1 MEFFHFFL
9 VPDFKYDLFYNVTL
23 SVFVSSSYIFLRFF
37 PAKPFFLSVQF
48 QHLYDLKD
56 LWIILGVIFSSLFT
70 LAIVMAFF
78 KRKK

>member
-1 MEFFHFFL
+1 M
-9 VPDFKYDLFYNVTL
+9 
-23 SVFVSSSYIFLRFF
+23 
-37 PAKPFFLSVQF
+37 QF